1 MATFLMHILLLTT
14 TCVRDKWKGNE
25 FLGFHDNES
34 YVRTINCYVVL
45 ELPKL
50 FVVFVQ

>member
-1 MATFLMHILLLTT
+1 MATFLMHIVLLTA

-34 YVRTINCYVVL
+34 YVRADTRPL
-45 ELPKL
+45 R
-50 FVVFVQ
+50 FT